1 MLRVLTESRI
11 EFHRHTNSAKT
22 FFIFSVV
29 ENLNSFADSRDFRKL
44 IEKTVLGAVLVELHA
59 LNNLTVERTKTVKD
73 GKGRQFDSRNKSHC
87 MASRSRKINQMQC
100 TFLQNK
106 YVTEVGP
113 WKVAPCTDTMNKE
126 E

>member
-59 LNNLTVERTKTVKD
+59 LNNLTVERTKTHRRTGRGGGASGAAAPPRFWASQIFWAARENL
-73 GKGRQFDSRNKSHC
+73 GKTS
-87 MASRSRKINQMQC
+87 
-100 TFLQNK
+100 FLRRFR
-106 YVTEVGP
+106 VF
-113 WKVAPCTDTMNKE
+113 
-126 E
+126 

>member
-59 LNNLTVERTKTVKD
+59 LNNLTVERTKTQRRT
-73 GKGRQFDSRNKSHC
+73 GRGGGEGGGRPPPPPPPPPPNFGQLRFCGQRE
-87 MASRSRKINQMQC
+87 KIWAKPV
-100 TFLQNK
+100 F
-106 YVTEVGP
+106 
-113 WKVAPCTDTMNKE
+113 
-126 E
+126 

>member
-59 LNNLTVERTKTVKD
+59 LNNLTVERTKTHRRTGRGGEGGEGGCSPPQFWATQIFLATRENL
-73 GKGRQFDSRNKSHC
+73 GK
-87 MASRSRKINQMQC
+87 AS
-100 TFLQNK
+100 F
-106 YVTEVGP
+106 
-113 WKVAPCTDTMNKE
+113 
-126 E
+126 

>member
-44 IEKTVLGAVLVELHA
+44 IEKTVLGAVLLELHA
-59 LNNLTVERTKTVKD
+59 LNNLTVERTKTHRRT
-73 GKGRQFDSRNKSHC
+73 GRGGARGAAAPPSFGQLRFFGQRE
-87 MASRSRKINQMQC
+87 KIWAKPV
-100 TFLQNK
+100 F
-106 YVTEVGP
+106 
-113 WKVAPCTDTMNKE
+113 
-126 E
+126 

>member
-44 IEKTVLGAVLVELHA
+44 IEKTVLGAVLLELHA
-59 LNNLTVERTKTVKD
+59 LNNLTVERTKTHRRTGRGGRGALQPPQVL
-73 GKGRQFDSRNKSHC
+73 GKLRFFGQRE
-87 MASRSRKINQMQC
+87 KIWAKPV
-100 TFLQNK
+100 F
-106 YVTEVGP
+106 
-113 WKVAPCTDTMNKE
+113 
-126 E
+126 